1 MPIFTAIAT
10 TALAAAGIGGTLCG
24 EAEIVEIDE
33 QAEDEEGEDR

>member
-10 TALAAAGIGGTLCG
+10 TALAVAGITSSYCG

-33 QAEDEEGEDR
+33 HAEDDEGDDE